1 MDEKKIFSNLNSSN
15 KNTDEIINKIQN
27 SLNRLQSAINNKQLL
42 DNFNNDKINTQ
53 NKNIN
58 FRKRTIDNIKISRKN
73 KPSYTEE
80 KIQNIIYDNNS
91 MFNINS
97 VLNTDKRSTQKK
109 MIQNR
114 VLNTLNYDDDIINRT
129 IENIIPKSTQ
139 RRNYY
144 NKINYYNYNR
154 NNYTNNGLSR
164 KTCFKCRNINPPNS
178 KFCFNCGA
186 PVTNT
191 IRNQYNTKNIK
202 SNIKNNISNKDS
214 SRNIENLEEN
224 QNYPR
229 TQIQSNNNYNKPKNN
244 KIMNNIYEDLND
256 IQNENLINYKKLND
270 LYLFGDYLENELK
283 VSNDENVKL
292 LEQYKKMKIQVH
304 SLNQK
309 NNKIKQNIDALNKKE
324 KYISK
329 LNEELK
335 NGFNFAKENLG
346 NNEEKA
352 KILNEL
358 ESSNKK
364 YIEIQT
370 DYEKQI
376 ENLKNKISELVDN
389 EEKEEDEDDKIIN
402 KLEDDIENDKKEL
415 ENKNA
420 EYMLLIKKN
429 ELLNQEI
436 INLGAELDMDLEENE
451 EENEENLDDENN
463 NDNNNNNQKSN
474 ELKNEEKKN

>member
-129 IENIIPKSTQ
+129 TENIIPKSTQ

-144 NKINYYNYNR
+144 NKINYYNNNR

-191 IRNQYNTKNIK
+191 IRNQYNT
-202 SNIKNNISNKDS
+202 
-214 SRNIENLEEN
+214 E
-224 QNYPR
+224 
-229 TQIQSNNNYNKPKNN
+229 T
-244 KIMNNIYEDLND
+244 
-256 IQNENLINYKKLND
+256 
-270 LYLFGDYLENELK
+270 
-283 VSNDENVKL
+283 
-292 LEQYKKMKIQVH
+292 
-304 SLNQK
+304 
-309 NNKIKQNIDALNKKE
+309 
-324 KYISK
+324 
-329 LNEELK
+329 
-335 NGFNFAKENLG
+335 
-346 NNEEKA
+346 
-352 KILNEL
+352 
-358 ESSNKK
+358 
-364 YIEIQT
+364 
-370 DYEKQI
+370 
-376 ENLKNKISELVDN
+376 
-389 EEKEEDEDDKIIN
+389 
-402 KLEDDIENDKKEL
+402 
-415 ENKNA
+415 
-420 EYMLLIKKN
+420 
-429 ELLNQEI
+429 
-436 INLGAELDMDLEENE
+436 
-451 EENEENLDDENN
+451 
-463 NDNNNNNQKSN
+463 
-474 ELKNEEKKN
+474 